1 MGSFAMYLILRNI
14 KGRWEVAAQDVR
26 AEALGRTMHMW
37 RVLGYEVTSTP
48 QP

>member
-1 MGSFAMYLILRNI
+1 MYLILRNI

-26 AEALGRTMHMW
+26 ADALGRTMHMW
-37 RVLGYEVTSTP
+37 SVLGYEVMSAK